1 MIFFYILI
9 LIKNKFNMTFKPETP
24 TNIWNNLYKLMPN
37 DSNSVHSDLSNVSDN
52 LTLILTDINTEKK
65 NELIDNYINSPKKKR
80 KIIKE
85 SILNEMENLNNDIYG
100 DIGLWADEPTV
111 EEEEEIEAKLY
122 SLDLLNKALPNI
134 SSDEEEDDELSEL
147 FSELEEEIKEKSN
160 FAKKVDKAT
169 SFLHRNL
176 IAFSIAGGKRKLEKH
191 ISAFI
196 EFVK

>member
-1 MIFFYILI
+1 MIL
-9 LIKNKFNMTFKPETP
+9 KPETP
-24 TNIWNNLYKLMPN
+24 TNIWNNIGNLMTN

-85 SILNEMENLNNDIYG
+85 SIFNEMENLNNDIYG
-100 DIGLWADEPTV
+100 EIGLWADEPTV

-122 SLDLLNKALPNI
+122 SLDLLNKALPDVS
-134 SSDEEEDDELSEL
+134 SSDEEEEDGELSEL
-147 FSELEEEIKEKSN
+147 FPELKEEIKQKSN
-160 FAKKVDKAT
+160 FVKKVDKAT

-176 IAFSIAGGKRKLEKH
+176 IAYSIGGGERKLEKH

-196 EFVK
+196 EFVKKS